1 MQLRSGARKTAKSG
15 EIRAECIP
23 DLGRLWYN
31 VDVNERETI
40 QSSAYIHL

>member
-1 MQLRSGARKTAKSG
+1 MQLRSGARKAVKSG
-15 EIRAECIP
+15 EIRAEFIP